1 MADGIVLDEA
11 FIKRAKELVTQAE
24 SGNDDEVK
32 VILDELITMKETSLF
47 QELGRL
53 TRDVHETFKAFRTD
67 TRITELAEDGGMADA
82 KERLHYVITMTQQA
96 ADTTMEQIENAI
108 PLCESIT
115 SGTSELLSSWERFT
129 QRQMEADEFRQLS
142 KTLKVF
148 LETANNDSKSLMT
161 NLNEIMMA
169 QSYQDLTGQIIYK
182 VIKLVEDVEADLINL
197 IKLSSQHTSQ
207 DTLSEAS
214 IEPSSEAELSE
225 TDKKKQKSSL
235 DGPVVP
241 GLADEVETLA
251 GQDEVDDLLSSL
263 GF

>member
-1 MADGIVLDEA
+1 MAESVVLDEA
-11 FIKRAKELVTQAE
+11 FIKRARELVSSAE
-24 SGNDDEVK
+24 AGNDEEAK
-32 VILDELITMKETSLF
+32 AILDELITMKETSLF

-53 TRDVHETFKAFRTD
+53 TRDVHETFKAFRD
-67 TRITELAEDGGMADA
+67 DSRITELAEGGGIANA

-96 ADTTMEQIENAI
+96 ADTTMSQIEEAI
-108 PLCESIT
+108 PLCENIT

-129 QRQMEADEFRQLS
+129 QRQMEAEEFRQLS

-148 LETANNDSKSLMT
+148 LESANNDSKSLMT

-182 VIKLVEDVEADLINL
+182 VIKLVEDVEGDLINL
-197 IKLSSQHTSQ
+197 IKLSSKHSGQP
-207 DTLSEAS
+207 DPLA
-214 IEPSSEAELSE
+214 EAEAME
-225 TDKKKQKSSL
+225 KQAEARKKDKSSL

>member
-1 MADGIVLDEA
+1 MAESVVLDEA
-11 FIKRAKELVTQAE
+11 FIKRARELVSSAE
-24 SGNDDEVK
+24 AGNDEEAK

-53 TRDVHETFKAFRTD
+53 TRDVHETFKAFRD
-67 TRITELAEDGGMADA
+67 DSRITELAEGGGIANA

-96 ADTTMEQIENAI
+96 ADATMSQIEEAI
-108 PLCESIT
+108 PLCENIT

-129 QRQMEADEFRQLS
+129 QRQMEAEEFRQLS

-148 LETANNDSKSLMT
+148 LESANNDSKSLMT

-182 VIKLVEDVEADLINL
+182 VIKLVEDVEGDLINL
-197 IKLSSQHTSQ
+197 IKLSSKHSGQP
-207 DTLSEAS
+207 DPLA
-214 IEPSSEAELSE
+214 EAEAAE
-225 TDKKKQKSSL
+225 KQAEARKKDKSSL

-251 GQDEVDDLLSSL
+251 GQDDVDDLLSSL